1 MIKLTKL
8 NGSDIYINPDL
19 MSNMEC
25 HPNTTI
31 HMTTGEK
38 IIVQEPPE
46 KVIEHVIEFKR
57 KIFLK
62 HLNGG

>member
-8 NGSDIYINPDL
+8 NGADIYINPDL

-38 IIVQEPPE
+38 IIVKENPAQI
-46 KVIEHVIEFKR
+46 VDRIVEFKR
-57 KIFLK
+57 KIFIQ